1 VLDILTLIFHIF
13 DTQRDVTG
21 KKMYQFIYKHSFAFR
36 HAKFATEV
44 AKRSDANPYRYN
56 WWLHYGAR
64 FQDIPKF
71 VAATECACLPQNRA
85 CHDGV

>member
-1 VLDILTLIFHIF
+1 MLDILTLIFHIF

-56 WWLHYGAR
+56 
-64 FQDIPKF
+64 
-71 VAATECACLPQNRA
+71 
-85 CHDGV
+85 